1 MSDISNI
8 SNISVSLKCEDFTF
22 HLFHIRRQHLQTVS
36 DIETVVQLM
45 DCFRRIF
52 RMRANES
59 IYTTLCYF
67 YDNLGY
73 TAFNYFI
80 IPEMTM
86 DETDDKIYKFDINA
100 KLLFNETSFPIDQTD
115 LDFGSRLTFT
125 LLR

>member
-1 MSDISNI
+1 MSDMRD
-8 SNISVSLKCEDFTF
+8 ISVSLKCGDITF
-22 HLFHIRRQHLQTVS
+22 HLFHIRRQHLQKV
-36 DIETVVQLM
+36 DDVETVVQLM
-45 DCFRRIF
+45 DSFRRIF

-59 IYTTLCYF
+59 IYTTLCHF

-86 DETDDKIYKFDINA
+86 DEIDNKIYRFDIHSS
-100 KLLFNETSFPIDQTD
+100 LCFNETSFPIDQTD
-115 LDFGSRLTFT
+115 LDFAARLSFI